1 MTELEYRQAVPEDA
15 ALLARMNQHL
25 IRDEG
30 HRNSISLVQ
39 LEERMSTWLRNEYK
53 AFIFLKTQEPVG
65 YVLFRPEADWLYV
78 RQLFVSSGAKA
89 WPERRL
95 HGFVPTSGEW
105 SSD

>member
-65 YVLFRPEADWLYV
+65 YVLFRPEADFAVYCMINKLLIT
-78 RQLFVSSGAKA
+78 RTC
-89 WPERRL
+89 WPL
-95 HGFVPTSGEW
+95 NWQPL
-105 SSD
+105 